1 MEAILKEYFGY
12 DKFRYGQ
19 QEIIENI
26 LAGDNALGILP
37 TGSGKSLCY
46 QIPGLM
52 FEGTTLVISPLISL
66 MQDQVDSLKRRGI
79 NAECIN
85 STMSKRD
92 LNDVMGRLVRGELQF
107 LYVAPERFNNEGFKT
122 AVRHAEIPFVAF
134 DEAHCISKWGHDFRP
149 SYQSIIPELRSLLPD
164 VQIIA
169 VTATAT
175 EEVEENI
182 QELLNIK
189 NNAVFK
195 TSVKRENLKLSVNGT
210 YQREQFILSYI
221 KERLGQSGII
231 YVSTRAE
238 VEKLSVYLTDN
249 EVENVIYHGGL
260 GKNERNENQQKF
272 VSDEVKIVI
281 ATNAFGMGIDKPDI
295 RYIIHF
301 NLPGDLESYYQE
313 IGRAGRD
320 GSPSDCI
327 LLSTQR
333 DVNLQQFFIDRANA
347 SDQYKDHMREKLDL
361 MLQYNKTSKCLS
373 SFIIKYFDHNEYV
386 EACGQC
392 SSCLS
397 AERTEP
403 MTSEARLIL
412 ELVQETDG
420 QLSKELVIQVLRG
433 ENADNIMARGL
444 DSQER
449 FGVLDSYRT
458 SDVNHL
464 VEELIMRG
472 YVHCSGSRM
481 HLVEKSLDILNRKVK
496 LYTVPY
502 RKHYNERVNVSTDSS
517 PNEVL
522 YDKLLSTRKD
532 LADKHKLDE
541 DAIFT
546 DQILK
551 EFAKKMPQTKQDMMH
566 IQGVGNYKLKH
577 YCPYFLEEIQQ
588 HGDGKKS
595 I

>member
-12 DKFRYGQ
+12 DTFRFGQ
-19 QEIIENI
+19 EEIINHVLE
-26 LAGDNALGILP
+26 GKNALGILP

-79 NAECIN
+79 KAECIN
-85 STMSKRD
+85 STMSKQE
-92 LNDVMGRLVRGELQF
+92 LKKVMTSLEDGQLQF
-107 LYVAPERFNNEGFKT
+107 LYVAPERFNNEEFRISLKQ
-122 AVRHAEIPFVAF
+122 ASVPFIAF

-149 SYQSIIPELRSLLPD
+149 SYQSIIPDLKALLPD
-164 VQIIA
+164 ALILA

-182 QELLNIK
+182 QELLDI
-189 NNAVFK
+189 NNEAVTK
-195 TSVKRENLKLSVNGT
+195 TSVKRENLKLMVNPT

-221 KERLGQSGII
+221 KNHQDMSGII
-231 YVSTRAE
+231 YASTRAE
-238 VEKLSVYLTDN
+238 VEKLSDYLH
-249 EVENVIYHGGL
+249 EYKIENVIYHGGL
-260 GKNERNENQQKF
+260 AKKERSLNQEKF
-272 VSDEVKIVI
+272 VSDQVKIVV

-301 NLPGDLESYYQE
+301 NLTGDLESYYQE

-320 GSPSDCI
+320 GLDSDCI
-327 LLSTQR
+327 LLSSQR
-333 DVNLQQFFIDRANA
+333 DINLQQFFIDRATA

-373 SFIIKYFDHNEYV
+373 SFIVKYFNRNEYV

-397 AERTEP
+397 DERTEP
-403 MTSEARLIL
+403 MTTEARLIL
-412 ELVQETDG
+412 ELIQDADG

-433 ENADNIMARGL
+433 ESADNIMARGL
-444 DSQER
+444 DSQES

-458 SDVNHL
+458 SEVNHL

-472 YVHCSGSRM
+472 YVHYAGHKM
-481 HLVEKSLDILNRKVK
+481 YLVEKSLDILDRKVK

-502 RKHYNERVNVSTDSS
+502 RKHYNERVDVSTDSS
-517 PNEVL
+517 PNEIL
-522 YDKLLSTRKD
+522 YDKLLDTRKG
-532 LADKHKLDE
+532 LADKYKLDE

-566 IQGVGNYKLKH
+566 IQGVGN
-577 YCPYFLEEIQQ
+577 
-588 HGDGKKS
+588 
-595 I
+595 

>member
-1 MEAILKEYFGY
+1 MEAILKQYFGY
-12 DKFRYGQ
+12 DSFRYGQ
-19 QEIIENI
+19 EEIIEKV
-26 LAGDNALGILP
+26 LSGDNALGILP

-66 MQDQVDSLKRRGI
+66 MQDQVDALKKRGI
-79 NAECIN
+79 SAECIN
-85 STMSKRD
+85 STMSKVD
-92 LNDVMGRLVRGELQF
+92 LKSVMDRMTSGELQF
-107 LYVAPERFNNEGFKT
+107 LYVAPERFNNDEFRQ
-122 AVRHAEIPFVAF
+122 AVIETKIPFVAF

-149 SYQSIIPELRSLLPD
+149 SYQNIIPELKALLPEA
-164 VQIIA
+164 QIVA

-182 QELLNIK
+182 QELLDI
-189 NNAVFK
+189 NNHAVFK
-195 TSVKRENLKLSVNGT
+195 TSVKRENLILSVNPT

-221 KERLGQSGII
+221 QDHINASGII

-238 VEKLSVYLTDN
+238 VEKLSDYLN
-249 EVENVIYHGGL
+249 EYDVENVIYHGGL
-260 GKNERNENQQKF
+260 GKKERSINQKKF

-320 GSPSDCI
+320 GKDSECI

-333 DVNLQQFFIDRANA
+333 DVNLQQFFIDRATA
-347 SDQYKDHMREKLDL
+347 SEQYKDHMREKLDL
-361 MLQYNKTSKCLS
+361 MIQYNKTNKCLS
-373 SFIIKYFDHNEYV
+373 SFIVKYFNQNEYV

-397 AERTEP
+397 NQRTEP
-403 MTSEARLIL
+403 MTTEARLIL
-412 ELVQETDG
+412 GLIQNLDG
-420 QLSKELVIQVLRG
+420 KLSKELVIQAMRG
-433 ENADNIMARGL
+433 ELADNIVSRGI
-444 DSQER
+444 DKAEN

-458 SDVNHL
+458 SEVNHL
-464 VEELIMRG
+464 VEELVMRG
-472 YVHCSGSRM
+472 YVHYTNHNM
-481 HLVEKSLDILNRKVK
+481 YLIDKSLDILNRKVK
-496 LYTVPY
+496 IYTVPY
-502 RKHYNERVNVSTDSS
+502 RKEYNERVNVSTDSS

-522 YDKLLSTRKD
+522 YDKLISTRKT
-532 LADKHKLDE
+532 LADKYKLDE

-588 HGDGKKS
+588 HDS
-595 I
+595 H

>member
-1 MEAILKEYFGY
+1 MEAILKQYFGY
-12 DKFRYGQ
+12 ETFRYGQ

-79 NAECIN
+79 SAEYIN

-122 AVRHAEIPFVAF
+122 AVRHSKISFVAF

-149 SYQSIIPELRSLLPD
+149 SYQSIIPELKALLPD

-221 KERLGQSGII
+221 KERIGTSGII

-238 VEKLSVYLTDN
+238 VEKLSTYLTDN
-249 EVENVIYHGGL
+249 EIENVIYHGGL
-260 GKNERNENQQKF
+260 GKKERNDNQQKF
-272 VSDEVKIVI
+272 VTDEVKIVI

-320 GSPSDCI
+320 GNLSDCI

-333 DVNLQQFFIDRANA
+333 DVNLQQFFIDRASA

-373 SFIIKYFDHNEYV
+373 SFIVKYFDPNEYV

-397 AERTEP
+397 NERTEP

-412 ELVQETDG
+412 ELIQETDG

-464 VEELIMRG
+464 VEELVMRG
-472 YVHCSGSRM
+472 YVHYSSYKM
-481 HLVEKSLDILNRKVK
+481 HLVEKSFDILNRKVK

-502 RKHYNERVNVSTDSS
+502 RKHYNERVDVSTDSS
-517 PNEVL
+517 PNEIL

-532 LADKHKLDE
+532 LADKYKLDE

-546 DQILK
+546 DHILK
-551 EFAKKMPQTKQDMMH
+551 EFAKKMPKSKQDMMH

-588 HGDGKKS
+588 HGGKS

>member
-238 VEKLSVYLTDN
+238 VEKLSTYLTDN

-412 ELVQETDG
+412 ELIQETDG

>member
-1 MEAILKEYFGY
+1 MEVILKKYFGY
-12 DKFRYGQ
+12 DKFRFGQ

-26 LAGDNALGILP
+26 LAGENALGILP

-52 FEGTTLVISPLISL
+52 FQGTTLVISPLISL
-66 MQDQVDSLKRRGI
+66 MQDQVEALKKRDI
-79 NAECIN
+79 SAEYIN
-85 STMSKRD
+85 SNMSKRD
-92 LNDVMGRLVRGELQF
+92 LNAVMDRLQKGELQF
-107 LYVAPERFNNEGFKT
+107 LYVAPERFSNPEFR
-122 AVRHAEIPFVAF
+122 AVIQHTLIPFVAF

-149 SYQSIIPELRSLLPD
+149 SYQSIIGDLKELLPD

-182 QELLNIK
+182 QELLDIK

-195 TSVKRENLKLSVNGT
+195 TSVKRDNLKLAVNGT
-210 YQREQFILSYI
+210 YQREQFILSF
-221 KERLGQSGII
+221 LQDHVNQSGII

-238 VEKLSVYLTDN
+238 VEKLSTYLTDN
-249 EVENVIYHGGL
+249 NVENVIYHGGL
-260 GKNERNENQQKF
+260 GKKERNINQYKF
-272 VSDEVKIVI
+272 INDEVKIVI

-295 RYIIHF
+295 RFIIHF
-301 NLPGDLESYYQE
+301 NLPGDIESYYQE

-320 GSPSDCI
+320 GLPSDCI

-333 DVNLQQFFIDRANA
+333 DVNLQQFFIDRASG
-347 SDQYKDHMREKLDL
+347 SDQYKDYMREKLDL

-373 SFIIKYFDHNEYV
+373 SFIVKYFNHHEYV
-386 EACGQC
+386 EECGQC
-392 SSCLS
+392 SSCLTN
-397 AERTEP
+397 ERTEP
-403 MTSEARLIL
+403 MTTEARLIL
-412 ELVQETDG
+412 ELIEETDG
-420 QLSKELVIQVLRG
+420 MLSKELVIQVLRG
-433 ENADNIMARGL
+433 ERADNIVGRGL
-444 DSQER
+444 DTHGR
-449 FGVLDSYRT
+449 FGVFDSYRT

-464 VEELIMRG
+464 LEELIMRG
-472 YVHCSGSRM
+472 YVHYSDQKM
-481 HLVEKSLDILNRKVK
+481 YLVEKSRLILNREIK

-502 RKHYNERVNVSTDSS
+502 RKHYKERVAVSTDSS

-522 YDKLLSTRKD
+522 YDKLIDTRKE
-532 LADKHKLDE
+532 LADKYKLDE

-551 EFAKKMPQTKQDMMH
+551 EFAKKMPDTKQDMMH

-577 YCPYFLEEIQQ
+577 YCPHFLDEIQQ
-588 HGDGKKS
+588 HVGKKA
-595 I
+595 

>member
-12 DKFRYGQ
+12 DSFRYGQ
-19 QEIIENI
+19 KEIIENV

-46 QIPGLM
+46 QVPGLM
-52 FEGTTLVISPLISL
+52 FGGTTLVISPLISL
-66 MQDQVDSLKRRGI
+66 MQDQVDALKKRGI

-85 STMSKRD
+85 STMSKVD
-92 LNDVMGRLVRGELQF
+92 LNKVMDRMMNGDLQF
-107 LYVAPERFNNEGFKT
+107 LYVAPERFNNEAFRT
-122 AVRHAEIPFVAF
+122 AVVNTEIPFVAF

-149 SYQSIIPELRSLLPD
+149 SYQSIIPELKGLLPD
-164 VQIIA
+164 AQIVA

-175 EEVEENI
+175 EEVEHNI
-182 QELLNIK
+182 QELLDIDNH
-189 NNAVFK
+189 AVFK
-195 TSVKRENLKLSVNGT
+195 TSVKRENLILSVNPT

-221 KERLGQSGII
+221 QNHIDASGIV

-238 VEKLSVYLTDN
+238 VEKLSEYLN
-249 EVENVIYHGGL
+249 EYDIENVIYHGGL
-260 GKNERNENQQKF
+260 GKKERSINQQKF

-320 GSPSDCI
+320 GLDSECI

-333 DVNLQQFFIDRANA
+333 DVNLQQFFIDRATA
-347 SDQYKDHMREKLDL
+347 SEQYKDHMREKLDL
-361 MLQYNKTSKCLS
+361 MIQYNKTNKCLS
-373 SFIIKYFDHNEYV
+373 SFIVKYFNENEYV

-397 AERTEP
+397 KNRTEP
-403 MTSEARLIL
+403 MTTEARLIL
-412 ELVQETDG
+412 GLIQNLDG
-420 QLSKELVIQVLRG
+420 ELSKELVIQVMRG
-433 ENADNIMARGL
+433 EHADNILSRGL
-444 DSQER
+444 DKEEN
-449 FGVLDSYRT
+449 FGVLDSFRT
-458 SDVNHL
+458 SEVNHL
-464 VEELIMRG
+464 VEELVMRG
-472 YVHCSGSRM
+472 YVHYINHKM
-481 HLVEKSLDILNRKVK
+481 YLIDKSLDILNHKVK

-502 RKHYNERVNVSTDSS
+502 RKEYNERVNVSTDSS

-522 YDKLLSTRKD
+522 YDRLISTRKT
-532 LADKHKLDE
+532 LAEKHKLDE

-588 HGDGKKS
+588 HDS
-595 I
+595 QQV

>member
-1 MEAILKEYFGY
+1 MEAILKKYFGY
-12 DKFRYGQ
+12 DKFRFGQ

-26 LAGDNALGILP
+26 LAGENALGILP

-46 QIPGLM
+46 QVPGLM
-52 FEGTTLVISPLISL
+52 FQGTTLVISPLISL
-66 MQDQVDSLKRRGI
+66 MQDQVGALKRRGI

-92 LNDVMGRLVRGELQF
+92 LNDVMDRLQRGELQF
-107 LYVAPERFNNEGFKT
+107 LYVAPERFNNEEFRT
-122 AVRHAEIPFVAF
+122 VIQHTLIPFVAF

-149 SYQSIIPELRSLLPD
+149 SYQSIIPDLHELLPD

-189 NNAVFK
+189 DETVFK
-195 TSVKRENLKLSVNGT
+195 TSVKRDNLKLSVNGT
-210 YQREQFILSYI
+210 YQREQFILSFI
-221 KERLGQSGII
+221 KERLDASGII
-231 YVSTRAE
+231 YVSTRAD
-238 VEKLSVYLTDN
+238 VEKLSTYLTDN
-249 EVENVIYHGGL
+249 NVENVTYHGGL
-260 GKNERNENQQKF
+260 GKKERSTNQHKF
-272 VSDEVKIVI
+272 ITDEVKIVI

-320 GSPSDCI
+320 GQPSDCI

-333 DVNLQQFFIDRANA
+333 DVNLQQFFIDRASA

-361 MLQYNKTSKCLS
+361 MIQYNKTSKCLS
-373 SFIIKYFDHNEYV
+373 SFIVKYFNMNEYV

-392 SSCLS
+392 SSCLTN
-397 AERTEP
+397 ERTEP
-403 MTSEARLIL
+403 MTTEARLIL
-412 ELVQETDG
+412 ELIEQTDG
-420 QLSKELVIQVLRG
+420 VLSKELVIQVLRG
-433 ENADNIMARGL
+433 ERADNIISRGL
-444 DSQER
+444 DTHER

-458 SDVNHL
+458 SDLNHL
-464 VEELIMRG
+464 VEELVMRG
-472 YVHCSGSRM
+472 YVHYTGQRM
-481 HLVEKSLDILNRKVK
+481 YIVDKSHEILNRKTK

-502 RKHYNERVNVSTDSS
+502 RKHYNERVAVSTDSS

-522 YDKLLSTRKD
+522 YDKLMATRKN
-532 LADKHKLDE
+532 LANKYKLDE

-551 EFAKKMPQTKQDMMH
+551 EFAKKMPHTKQDMMH

-588 HGDGKKS
+588 HSGKS
-595 I
+595 V

>member
-1 MEAILKEYFGY
+1 MEAILKQYFGY
-12 DKFRYGQ
+12 ETFRYGQ

-52 FEGTTLVISPLISL
+52 FYGTTLVISPLISL

-79 NAECIN
+79 SAECIN

-122 AVRHAEIPFVAF
+122 AVRHANIPFVAF

-149 SYQSIIPELRSLLPD
+149 SYQSIIPELKALLPD

-189 NNAVFK
+189 NSAVFK
-195 TSVKRENLKLSVNGT
+195 TSVKRENLKLFVNGT

-221 KERLGQSGII
+221 KERLGKSGII
-231 YVSTRAE
+231 YASTRAE
-238 VEKLSVYLTDN
+238 VEKLATFLTDN

-260 GKNERNENQQKF
+260 GKKERNENQQKF
-272 VSDEVKIVI
+272 ISDEVKIVI

-320 GSPSDCI
+320 GNLSDCI

-333 DVNLQQFFIDRANA
+333 DINLQQFFIDRANA

-373 SFIIKYFDHNEYV
+373 SFIVKYFDPNEYV

-392 SSCLS
+392 SSCQS
-397 AERTEP
+397 NERTEP

-433 ENADNIMARGL
+433 ESADNIMARGL
-444 DSQER
+444 DTQGR

-464 VEELIMRG
+464 VEELVMRG
-472 YVHCSGSRM
+472 YVHYTSHKM
-481 HLVEKSLDILNRKVK
+481 YLVEKSFDILNSKVK

-522 YDKLLSTRKD
+522 YDKLLNTRKD
-532 LADKHKLDE
+532 LADKYKLDE

-546 DQILK
+546 DLILK
-551 EFAKKMPQTKQDMMH
+551 EFAKKMPKSKQDMMH

-588 HGDGKKS
+588 HGGKG

>member
-26 LAGDNALGILP
+26 LDGRNALGILP

-66 MQDQVDSLKRRGI
+66 MLDQVDSLKRRGI
-79 NAECIN
+79 RAECIN
-85 STMSKRD
+85 STMTKSD
-92 LNDVMGRLVRGELQF
+92 LNDVMGQLVRGELQF
-107 LYVAPERFNNEGFKT
+107 LYVAPERFNNDEFKT
-122 AVRHAEIPFVAF
+122 AVRHAKISLVAF

-149 SYQSIIPELRSLLPD
+149 SYQSIIPNLQALLPD

-182 QELLNIK
+182 QELLNIEDDT
-189 NNAVFK
+189 VFK
-195 TSVKRENLKLSVNGT
+195 TSVKRDNLKLAVNGT

-221 KERLGQSGII
+221 QERPAASGII

-238 VEKLSVYLTDN
+238 VEKLSTYLTDN
-249 EVENVIYHGGL
+249 DVENVIYHGGL
-260 GKNERNENQQKF
+260 GKKERNDNQQKF
-272 VSDEVKIVI
+272 VADEVKIVI

-301 NLPGDLESYYQE
+301 NLPGDIESYYQE

-320 GSPSDCI
+320 GQPSDCI

-333 DVNLQQFFIDRANA
+333 DVNLQQFFIDRSNA

-373 SFIIKYFDHNEYV
+373 SFIVKYFNRDEYV

-397 AERTEP
+397 NERTEP
-403 MTSEARLIL
+403 MTTEARLIL
-412 ELVQETDG
+412 ELIQENDG
-420 QLSKELVIQVLRG
+420 KLSKELVIQVLRG
-433 ENADNIMARGL
+433 ENADNILARGL
-444 DSQER
+444 EGQER

-472 YVHCSGSRM
+472 YVHYSGYKM
-481 HLVEKSLDILNRKVK
+481 HLVEKSFDILKRKVK

-522 YDKLLSTRKD
+522 YDKLLSTRKN
-532 LADKHKLDE
+532 LADKYKLDE

-551 EFAKKMPQTKQDMMH
+551 EFAKKMPQSKQDMMH

-577 YCPYFLEEIQQ
+577 YCPYFLEEIQE
-588 HGDGKKS
+588 HCVDGQS
-595 I
+595 V

>member
-26 LAGDNALGILP
+26 LDGRNALGILP

-66 MQDQVDSLKRRGI
+66 MLDQVDSLKRRGI
-79 NAECIN
+79 RAECIN
-85 STMSKRD
+85 STMTKSD
-92 LNDVMGRLVRGELQF
+92 LNDVMGQLVRGELQF
-107 LYVAPERFNNEGFKT
+107 LYVAPERFNNDEFKT
-122 AVRHAEIPFVAF
+122 AVRYAKISLVAF

-149 SYQSIIPELRSLLPD
+149 SYQSIIPNLQALLPD

-182 QELLNIK
+182 QELLNIEDDT
-189 NNAVFK
+189 VFK
-195 TSVKRENLKLSVNGT
+195 TSVKRDNLKLAVNGT

-221 KERLGQSGII
+221 QERPAASGII

-238 VEKLSVYLTDN
+238 VEKLSTYLTDN
-249 EVENVIYHGGL
+249 DVENVIYHGGL
-260 GKNERNENQQKF
+260 GKKERNDNQQKF
-272 VSDEVKIVI
+272 VADEVKIVI

-301 NLPGDLESYYQE
+301 NLPGDIESYYQE

-320 GSPSDCI
+320 GQPSDCI

-333 DVNLQQFFIDRANA
+333 DVNLQQFFIDRSNA

-373 SFIIKYFDHNEYV
+373 SFIVKYFNRDEYV

-397 AERTEP
+397 NERTEP
-403 MTSEARLIL
+403 MTTEARLIL
-412 ELVQETDG
+412 ELIQENDG
-420 QLSKELVIQVLRG
+420 KLSKELVIQVLRG
-433 ENADNIMARGL
+433 ENADNILARGL
-444 DSQER
+444 EGQER

-472 YVHCSGSRM
+472 YVHYSGYKM
-481 HLVEKSLDILNRKVK
+481 HLVEKSFDILKRKVK

-522 YDKLLSTRKD
+522 YDKLLSTRKN
-532 LADKHKLDE
+532 LADKYKLDE

-551 EFAKKMPQTKQDMMH
+551 EFAKKMPQSKQDMMH

-577 YCPYFLEEIQQ
+577 YCPYFLEEIQE
-588 HGDGKKS
+588 HGVDGQS
-595 I
+595 V

>member
-238 VEKLSVYLTDN
+238 VEKLSTYLTDN

-588 HGDGKKS
+588 HGDSKKS

>member
-149 SYQSIIPELRSLLPD
+149 SYQSIIPELRALLPD

-238 VEKLSVYLTDN
+238 VEKLSTYLTDN

>member
-1 MEAILKEYFGY
+1 MEAILKQYFGY
-12 DKFRYGQ
+12 ETFRYGQ

-52 FEGTTLVISPLISL
+52 FYGTTLVISPLISL

-79 NAECIN
+79 SAECIN

-122 AVRHAEIPFVAF
+122 AVRHANIPFVAF

-149 SYQSIIPELRSLLPD
+149 SYQSIIPELKALLPD

-189 NNAVFK
+189 NSAVFK
-195 TSVKRENLKLSVNGT
+195 TSVKRENLKLFVNGT

-221 KERLGQSGII
+221 KERLGKSGII
-231 YVSTRAE
+231 YASTRAE
-238 VEKLSVYLTDN
+238 VEKLATFLTDN

-260 GKNERNENQQKF
+260 GKKERNENQQKF
-272 VSDEVKIVI
+272 ISDEVKIVI

-320 GSPSDCI
+320 GNLSDCI

-333 DVNLQQFFIDRANA
+333 DINLQQFFIDRANA

-373 SFIIKYFDHNEYV
+373 SFIVKYFDPNEYV

-392 SSCLS
+392 SSCQS
-397 AERTEP
+397 NERTEP

-433 ENADNIMARGL
+433 ESADNIMARGL
-444 DSQER
+444 DSQGR

-464 VEELIMRG
+464 VEELVMRG
-472 YVHCSGSRM
+472 YVHYTSHKM
-481 HLVEKSLDILNRKVK
+481 YLVEKSFDILNSKVK

-522 YDKLLSTRKD
+522 YDKLLNTRKD
-532 LADKHKLDE
+532 LADKYKLDE

-546 DQILK
+546 DLILK
-551 EFAKKMPQTKQDMMH
+551 EFAKKMPKSKQDMMH

-588 HGDGKKS
+588 HGGKG

>member
-238 VEKLSVYLTDN
+238 VEKLSTYLTDN

>member
-79 NAECIN
+79 KAESIN

-238 VEKLSVYLTDN
+238 VEKLSTYLTDN

-397 AERTEP
+397 VERTEP

-412 ELVQETDG
+412 ELIQETDG

-588 HGDGKKS
+588 HGDSKKS

>member
-1 MEAILKEYFGY
+1 MEAILKQYFGY
-12 DKFRYGQ
+12 DSFRYGQ
-19 QEIIENI
+19 EEIIEKV
-26 LAGDNALGILP
+26 LSGDNALGILP

-66 MQDQVDSLKRRGI
+66 MQDQVDALKKRGI
-79 NAECIN
+79 SAECIN
-85 STMSKRD
+85 STMSKVD
-92 LNDVMGRLVRGELQF
+92 LKSVMDRMTSGELQF
-107 LYVAPERFNNEGFKT
+107 LYVAPERFNNDEFRQ
-122 AVRHAEIPFVAF
+122 AVIETKIPFVAF

-149 SYQSIIPELRSLLPD
+149 SYQNIIPELKALLPEA
-164 VQIIA
+164 QIVA

-182 QELLNIK
+182 QELLDI
-189 NNAVFK
+189 NNHAVFK
-195 TSVKRENLKLSVNGT
+195 TSVKRENLILSVNPT

-221 KERLGQSGII
+221 QDHINASGII

-238 VEKLSVYLTDN
+238 VEKLSDYLN
-249 EVENVIYHGGL
+249 EYDVENVIYHGGL
-260 GKNERNENQQKF
+260 GKKERSINQQKF

-320 GSPSDCI
+320 GKDSECI

-333 DVNLQQFFIDRANA
+333 DVNLQQFFIDRATA
-347 SDQYKDHMREKLDL
+347 SEQYKDHMREKLDL
-361 MLQYNKTSKCLS
+361 MIQYNKTNKCLS
-373 SFIIKYFDHNEYV
+373 SFIVKYFNQNEYV

-397 AERTEP
+397 NQRTEP
-403 MTSEARLIL
+403 MTTEARLIL
-412 ELVQETDG
+412 GLIQNLDG
-420 QLSKELVIQVLRG
+420 KLSKELVIQAMRG
-433 ENADNIMARGL
+433 ELADNIVSRGI
-444 DSQER
+444 DKAEN

-458 SDVNHL
+458 SEVNHL
-464 VEELIMRG
+464 VEELVMRG
-472 YVHCSGSRM
+472 YVHYTNHNM
-481 HLVEKSLDILNRKVK
+481 YLIDKSLDILNRKVK
-496 LYTVPY
+496 IYTVPY
-502 RKHYNERVNVSTDSS
+502 RKEYNERVNVSTDSS

-522 YDKLLSTRKD
+522 YDKLISTRKT
-532 LADKHKLDE
+532 LADKYKLDE

-588 HGDGKKS
+588 HDS
-595 I
+595 H

>member
-1 MEAILKEYFGY
+1 MEAILKQYFGY
-12 DKFRYGQ
+12 ETFRYGQ

-52 FEGTTLVISPLISL
+52 FDGTTLVISPLISL

-79 NAECIN
+79 SAECIN

-122 AVRHAEIPFVAF
+122 AVRHANIPFVAF

-149 SYQSIIPELRSLLPD
+149 SYQSIIPELKALLPD

-189 NNAVFK
+189 NSAVFK
-195 TSVKRENLKLSVNGT
+195 TSVKRENLKLFVNGT

-221 KERLGQSGII
+221 KERLGKSGII
-231 YVSTRAE
+231 YASTRAE
-238 VEKLSVYLTDN
+238 VEKLATFLTDN

-260 GKNERNENQQKF
+260 GKKERNENQQKF
-272 VSDEVKIVI
+272 ISDEVKIVI

-320 GSPSDCI
+320 GNLSDCI

-333 DVNLQQFFIDRANA
+333 DINLQQFFIDRANA

-373 SFIIKYFDHNEYV
+373 SFIVKYFDPNEYV

-392 SSCLS
+392 SSCQS
-397 AERTEP
+397 NERTEP

-433 ENADNIMARGL
+433 ESADNIMARGL
-444 DSQER
+444 DSQGR

-464 VEELIMRG
+464 VEELVMRG
-472 YVHCSGSRM
+472 YVHYTSHKM
-481 HLVEKSLDILNRKVK
+481 YLVEKSFDILNSKVK

-522 YDKLLSTRKD
+522 YDKLLNTRKD
-532 LADKHKLDE
+532 LADKYKLDE

-546 DQILK
+546 DLILK
-551 EFAKKMPQTKQDMMH
+551 EFAKKMPKSKQDMMH

-588 HGDGKKS
+588 HGGKG

>member
-92 LNDVMGRLVRGELQF
+92 LKDVMGRLVRGELQF

-238 VEKLSVYLTDN
+238 VEKLSTYLTDN

>member
-1 MEAILKEYFGY
+1 MEAILKQYFGY
-12 DKFRYGQ
+12 ETFRYGQ

-52 FEGTTLVISPLISL
+52 FDGTTLVISPLISL

-79 NAECIN
+79 SAECIN

-122 AVRHAEIPFVAF
+122 AVRHANIPFVAF

-149 SYQSIIPELRSLLPD
+149 SYQSIIPELKALLPD

-189 NNAVFK
+189 NSAVFK
-195 TSVKRENLKLSVNGT
+195 TSVKRENLKLFVNGT

-221 KERLGQSGII
+221 KERLGKSGII
-231 YVSTRAE
+231 YASTRAE
-238 VEKLSVYLTDN
+238 VEKLATFLTDN

-260 GKNERNENQQKF
+260 GKKERNENQQKF
-272 VSDEVKIVI
+272 ISDEVKIVI

-320 GSPSDCI
+320 GNLSDCI

-333 DVNLQQFFIDRANA
+333 DINLQQFFIDRANA

-373 SFIIKYFDHNEYV
+373 SFIVKYFDPNEYV

-392 SSCLS
+392 SSCQS
-397 AERTEP
+397 NERTEP

-412 ELVQETDG
+412 ELVRETDG

-433 ENADNIMARGL
+433 ESADNIMARGL
-444 DSQER
+444 DTQGR

-464 VEELIMRG
+464 VEELVMRG
-472 YVHCSGSRM
+472 YVHYTSHKM
-481 HLVEKSLDILNRKVK
+481 YLVEKSFDILNSKVK

-522 YDKLLSTRKD
+522 YDKLLNTRKD
-532 LADKHKLDE
+532 LADKYKLDE

-546 DQILK
+546 DLILK
-551 EFAKKMPQTKQDMMH
+551 EFAKKMPKSKQDMMH

-588 HGDGKKS
+588 HGGKG

>member
-1 MEAILKEYFGY
+1 MEAILKQYFGY
-12 DKFRYGQ
+12 ETFRYGQ

-52 FEGTTLVISPLISL
+52 FDGTTLVISPLISL

-79 NAECIN
+79 SAECIN

-122 AVRHAEIPFVAF
+122 AVRHANIPFVAF

-149 SYQSIIPELRSLLPD
+149 SYQSIIPELKGLLPD

-189 NNAVFK
+189 NSAVFK
-195 TSVKRENLKLSVNGT
+195 TSVKRENLKLFVNGT

-221 KERLGQSGII
+221 KERIGKSGII
-231 YVSTRAE
+231 YASTRAE
-238 VEKLSVYLTDN
+238 VEKLSTFLTDN
-249 EVENVIYHGGL
+249 AVENVIYHGGL
-260 GKNERNENQQKF
+260 GKKERNENQQKF
-272 VSDEVKIVI
+272 ITDEVKIVI

-320 GSPSDCI
+320 GSLSDCI

-333 DVNLQQFFIDRANA
+333 DINLQQFFIDRANA

-373 SFIIKYFDHNEYV
+373 SFIVKYFDPNEYV

-392 SSCLS
+392 SSCQS
-397 AERTEP
+397 TERTEP

-433 ENADNIMARGL
+433 ESADNIMARGL

-458 SDVNHL
+458 SEVNHL
-464 VEELIMRG
+464 VEELVMRG
-472 YVHCSGSRM
+472 YVHYSSHKM
-481 HLVEKSLDILNRKVK
+481 YLVEKSFDILKRKVK

-522 YDKLLSTRKD
+522 YDKLLNTRKD
-532 LADKHKLDE
+532 LADKYKLDE

-546 DQILK
+546 DLILK
-551 EFAKKMPQTKQDMMH
+551 EFAKKMPKSKQDMMH

-577 YCPYFLEEIQQ
+577 YCPFFLEEIQQ
-588 HGDGKKS
+588 HGGKG

>member
-12 DKFRYGQ
+12 DTFRFGQ
-19 QEIIENI
+19 EEIINHVLE
-26 LAGDNALGILP
+26 GKNALGILP

-79 NAECIN
+79 KAECIN
-85 STMSKRD
+85 STMSKQE
-92 LNDVMGRLVRGELQF
+92 LKKVMTSLEDGQLQF
-107 LYVAPERFNNEGFKT
+107 LYVAPERFNNEEFRISLKQ
-122 AVRHAEIPFVAF
+122 ASVPFIAF

-149 SYQSIIPELRSLLPD
+149 SYQSIIPDLKALLPD
-164 VQIIA
+164 ALILA

-182 QELLNIK
+182 QELLDI
-189 NNAVFK
+189 NNEAVTK
-195 TSVKRENLKLSVNGT
+195 TSVKRENLKLMVNPT

-221 KERLGQSGII
+221 KNHQDMSGII
-231 YVSTRAE
+231 YASTRAE
-238 VEKLSVYLTDN
+238 VEKLSDYLH
-249 EVENVIYHGGL
+249 EYKIENVIYHGGL
-260 GKNERNENQQKF
+260 AKKERSLNQEKF
-272 VSDEVKIVI
+272 VSDQVKIVV

-301 NLPGDLESYYQE
+301 NLTGDLESYYQE

-320 GSPSDCI
+320 GLDSDCI
-327 LLSTQR
+327 LLSSQR
-333 DVNLQQFFIDRANA
+333 DINLQQFFIDRATA
-347 SDQYKDHMREKLDL
+347 SDQYKDHMREKLDQ
-361 MLQYNKTSKCLS
+361 MIQYNKTNKCLS
-373 SFIIKYFDHNEYV
+373 SFIVKYFNQNEYV
-386 EACGQC
+386 EECGRC

-397 AERTEP
+397 ENRTEP

-412 ELVQETDG
+412 NLVKDLDG
-420 QLSKELVIQVLRG
+420 KLSKEHIIQVMRG
-433 ENADNIMARGL
+433 EHADNIMSRGL
-444 DSQER
+444 NKEEN

-458 SDVNHL
+458 SEVNHL
-464 VEELIMRG
+464 VEELVMRG
-472 YVHCSGSRM
+472 YLHYANYRM
-481 HLVEKSLDILNRKVK
+481 HLVEKSFDVLNKKVK

-502 RKHYNERVNVSTDSS
+502 RKTYNERVDVSTDSS
-517 PNEVL
+517 LNEVL
-522 YDKLLSTRKD
+522 YSKLIDTRKG
-532 LADKHKLDE
+532 LADRYKLDE

-577 YCPYFLEEIQQ
+577 YCPYFLEDIQE
-588 HGDGKKS
+588 HAGIK
-595 I
+595 

>member
-79 NAECIN
+79 NAESIN

-412 ELVQETDG
+412 ELIQETDG

>member
-1 MEAILKEYFGY
+1 MEAILKQYFGY
-12 DKFRYGQ
+12 ETFRYGQ

-52 FEGTTLVISPLISL
+52 FDGTTLVISPLISL

-79 NAECIN
+79 SAECIN

-122 AVRHAEIPFVAF
+122 AVRHANIPFVAF

-149 SYQSIIPELRSLLPD
+149 SYQSIIPELKALLPD

-189 NNAVFK
+189 NSAVFK
-195 TSVKRENLKLSVNGT
+195 TSVKRENLKLFVNGT

-221 KERLGQSGII
+221 KERLGKSGII
-231 YVSTRAE
+231 YASTRAE
-238 VEKLSVYLTDN
+238 VEKLATFLTDN

-260 GKNERNENQQKF
+260 GKKERNENQQKF
-272 VSDEVKIVI
+272 ISDEVKIVI

-320 GSPSDCI
+320 GNLSDCI

-333 DVNLQQFFIDRANA
+333 DINLQQFFIDRANA

-373 SFIIKYFDHNEYV
+373 SFIVKYFDPNEYV

-392 SSCLS
+392 SSCQS
-397 AERTEP
+397 NERTEP

-433 ENADNIMARGL
+433 ESADNIMARGL
-444 DSQER
+444 DTQGR

-464 VEELIMRG
+464 VEELVMRG
-472 YVHCSGSRM
+472 YVHYTSHKM
-481 HLVEKSLDILNRKVK
+481 YLVEKSFDILNSKVK

-522 YDKLLSTRKD
+522 YDKLLNTRKD
-532 LADKHKLDE
+532 LADKYKLDE

-546 DQILK
+546 DLILK
-551 EFAKKMPQTKQDMMH
+551 EFAKKMPKSKQDMMH

-588 HGDGKKS
+588 HGGKG

>member
-1 MEAILKEYFGY
+1 MEAILKQYFGY
-12 DKFRYGQ
+12 ETFRYGQ

-52 FEGTTLVISPLISL
+52 FDGTTLVISPLISL

-79 NAECIN
+79 SAECIN

-122 AVRHAEIPFVAF
+122 AVRHANIPFVAF

-149 SYQSIIPELRSLLPD
+149 SYQSIIPELKALLPD

-189 NNAVFK
+189 NSAVFK
-195 TSVKRENLKLSVNGT
+195 TSVKRENLKLFVNGT

-221 KERLGQSGII
+221 KERLGKSGII
-231 YVSTRAE
+231 YASTRAE
-238 VEKLSVYLTDN
+238 VEKLATFLTDN

-260 GKNERNENQQKF
+260 GKKERNENQQKF
-272 VSDEVKIVI
+272 ISDEVKIVI

-320 GSPSDCI
+320 GNLSDCI

-333 DVNLQQFFIDRANA
+333 DINLQQFFIDRANA

-373 SFIIKYFDHNEYV
+373 SFIVKYFDPNEYV

-392 SSCLS
+392 SSCQS
-397 AERTEP
+397 SERTEP

-433 ENADNIMARGL
+433 ESADNIMARGL
-444 DSQER
+444 DTQGR

-464 VEELIMRG
+464 VEELVMRG
-472 YVHCSGSRM
+472 YVHYTSHKM
-481 HLVEKSLDILNRKVK
+481 YLVEKSFDILNSKVK

-522 YDKLLSTRKD
+522 YDKLLNTRKD
-532 LADKHKLDE
+532 LADKYKLDE

-546 DQILK
+546 DLILK
-551 EFAKKMPQTKQDMMH
+551 EFAKKMPKSKQDMMH

-588 HGDGKKS
+588 HGGKG

>member
-238 VEKLSVYLTDN
+238 VEKLSTYLTDN

-412 ELVQETDG
+412 ELIQETDG

-588 HGDGKKS
+588 HGDSKKS